1 MIAALILAGPGGP
14 ERLAEQWLALRG
26 AGLDPLRIAT
36 GRGARG
42 APGSGLARENF
53 VADRSRAGTPFSALQ
68 SGLRALLAADE
79 WDAVVIQPAEAP
91 PPHPSVVLALLERLA
106 DGDAGAVRPAHGRRG
121 GYPVAVDRTA
131 AEVLLDLD
139 PRRATL
145 EEVLAELED
154 AGLAVRLEVYT
165 DEVLSGPRRGSRR

>member
-1 MIAALILAGPGGP
+1 MIAALILAGRGGP
-14 ERLAEQWLALRG
+14 DRIAEQWLALRG

-36 GRGARG
+36 GRGVRG
-42 APGSGLARENF
+42 GAGTRLARENF
-53 VADRSRAGTPFSALQ
+53 VPDRSRAATPFSALQ
-68 SGLRALLAADE
+68 AGLRALLAADA
-79 WDAVVIQPAEAP
+79 WDAVVIQPAEAA
-91 PPHPSVVLALLERLA
+91 PPHPAVVLALLERLA
-106 DGDAGAVRPAHGRRG
+106 DGDAGAVRAAHGRRA

-145 EEVLAELED
+145 DQVLDELES

-165 DEVLSGPRRGSRR
+165 DEVLPGPRGRSRR